1 MTLRSQLQ
9 IRARE
14 VETDHVTDATVT
26 VSVVDM
32 NDNNPQFSAESYS
45 GRIKED
51 SVRGDAVTMTTAVA
65 ASDADSGSFANV
77 TYSITGGSDV

>member
-1 MTLRSQLQ
+1 M
-9 IRARE
+9 
-14 VETDHVTDATVT
+14 ETDHVTDATVT
-26 VSVVDM
+26 VNVVDM

-51 SVRGDAVTMTTAVA
+51 SVRGDAVTMTTAVS

>member
-26 VSVVDM
+26 VSVRDM
-32 NDNNPQFSAESYS
+32 NDNNPQFSADSYS

-51 SVRGDAVTMTTAVA
+51 SVRGDAVTMTTAVS